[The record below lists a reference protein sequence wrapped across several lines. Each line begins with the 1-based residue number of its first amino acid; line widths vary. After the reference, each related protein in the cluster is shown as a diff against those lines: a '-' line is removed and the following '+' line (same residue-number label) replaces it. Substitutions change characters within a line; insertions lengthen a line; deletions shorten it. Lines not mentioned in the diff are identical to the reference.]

1 MTLPELSIKRH
12 VLAWMVSAVIVLFG
26 IIAYQKI
33 GVDRVPSI
41 DFPIVMVTT
50 TLRGAD
56 PDVVDTSI
64 TSVIE
69 SAINTTP
76 GIEHIQ
82 SASSPGVSSI
92 SITFALSKDIDVAYS
107 EVQSKVNQI
116 LKRLPIGT
124 DPPIVLKVDTNAS
137 PVIWL
142 ALSGDRT
149 IQQLNLYANN
159 VLKKKFETISGV
171 GEVQL
176 GGRRDRVIR
185 VNVSL
190 ERMAAYKLTA
200 NDLISAFN
208 REHVQLPGG
217 FLVSNQA
224 EQLLKLDLEF
234 HTTQKLADLVVTT
247 REGASIR
254 LKDIATIE
262 DGITDNRQ
270 IARYNGKPT
279 VGIGMI
285 KIANANT
292 VEIINE
298 VEKRLVNDIR
308 PNLPPGMNLEIST
321 NDGIFIN
328 QLVNSLKEH
337 LVEGTLFAA
346 LIVLIFMRSFSS
358 TLMICLEIPVS
369 LLGAIAVMY
378 FSGYTFNSMTM
389 LALILLIGV
398 VVDDAIVVR
407 ESILR
412 HMSGEA
418 GSMISTVDLKNP
430 QAVAFFRTKA
440 TILGSNEVVFAVLA
454 SSASLVCIFA
464 PVIFMD
470 GIIGMFFKSFAVVVT
485 FGVLVSLLVSLTL
498 TPMLCSRYLSVTTNE
513 NMLYKAIGRLLTSL
527 ENTYKKLLHFAIYHR
542 GLVLLF
548 TFVFVAVSGYYS
560 LKYVEKDFVPETD
573 EGSFSVTVKT
583 PLGSSLEYTDSR
595 LKLVE
600 ATIASHQNEVAS
612 YFATIGAGS
621 RGQVNQG
628 NVNVRLKPKEQ
639 RKISQQALIKIL
651 KKELNNIPGVRAMP
665 SPTSIVRGQ
674 RSEKL
679 QFNLTGAN
687 LKEIGRISQ
696 LLQQTLSS
704 NADIGKVD
712 LDVQLDLPQLNIQI
726 DRAKA
731 ATLGLSAN
739 DIATAVSLYAGGIN
753 VAKYNEANGD
763 GQRYDIRLKAGEGE
777 LKNVADLS
785 KIYLRSSANVDGI
798 GGELIRLDAVASFKK
813 ELGAAVIGRYDL
825 QYAVNFYANPNVPL
839 GEAVELVKTT
849 AAKLVP
855 PEYTLKLTDQAEE
868 FGKTMKNM
876 KFVFSLAFIL
886 LYMVLASQFNSFIQP
901 FIIMLAQPLAIIGGL
916 IALLI
921 TGDTLNIYSM
931 IGLVLLIGLVA
942 KNSILLVDLTN
953 QLVEKGAN
961 VNDALKEACPIRLRP
976 VVMTSLTIILAL
988 LPAALGLGAGSETNK
1003 PLSVAII
1010 GGMISSTLL
1019 TLVVVPAAY
1028 SLVMDGLAKYFTK
1041 KAKSPSALNTPL

>member
-1 MTLPELSIKRH
+1 MSLPELSIKRH
-12 VLAWMVSAVIVLFG
+12 VLAWMLSGVIILFG
-26 IIAYQKI
+26 LIGYQRI
-33 GVDRVPSI
+33 GIDRIPSI
-41 DFPIVMVTT
+41 DFPVIMVTT

-56 PDVVDTSI
+56 PDVIDTSI

-69 SAINTTP
+69 SAVNTTP
-76 GIEHIQ
+76 GIDHIQ
-82 SASSPGVSSI
+82 SASSPGVSSV
-92 SITFALSKDIDVAYS
+92 SITFALGKNIDVAYN
-107 EVQSKVNQI
+107 EVQAKVNQAFR
-116 LKRLPIGT
+116 RLPTDT
-124 DPPIVLKVDTNAS
+124 DPPTVQKVDTNAS

-185 VNVSL
+185 VNVDP

-200 NDLISAFN
+200 NDLIDAFN

-217 FLVSNQA
+217 FLVSEQA

-234 HTTQKLADLVVTT
+234 HNTKALANLVVIS
-247 REGASIR
+247 RAGALVY

-279 VGIGMI
+279 VGIGMV

-298 VEKRLVNDIR
+298 VLRKLETEVR
-308 PNLPPGMNLEIST
+308 PNLPPGMTLEISS
-321 NDGIFIN
+321 NDSIFIN
-328 QLVNSLKEH
+328 QLVASLKEH

-378 FSGYTFNSMTM
+378 FSGFTFNSMTL
-389 LALILLIGV
+389 LALLLLIGV

-412 HMSGEA
+412 HMSGEV
-418 GSMISTVDLKNP
+418 GVGLKNLNLNDP
-430 QAVAFFRTKA
+430 RAVSAYRVQT
-440 TILGSNEVVFAVLA
+440 TIDGSREVVFAVLA
-454 SSASLVCIFA
+454 SSLSLVCIFA
-464 PVIFMD
+464 PVIFME

-485 FGVLVSLLVSLTL
+485 FGVLVSLFVSLTL
-498 TPMLCSRYLSVTTNE
+498 TPMLCSRYLSVTHKE
-513 NMLYKAIGRLLTSL
+513 NALYRATGRGLESL
-527 ENTYKKLLHFAIYHR
+527 DKVYKKLLDFSLGHR

-548 TFVFVAVSGYYS
+548 TALFVGFSGYYT
-560 LKYVEKDFVPETD
+560 LKNVDKDFVPETD
-573 EGSFSVTVKT
+573 ESSFSISIKT
-583 PLGSSLEYTDSR
+583 PLGSSLAYTDSR

-600 ATIASHQNEVAS
+600 DVLASHQEEMAS
-612 YFATIGAGS
+612 YYASIGSGS

-628 NVNVRLKPKEQ
+628 NINVRLKPKEQ
-639 RKISQQALIKIL
+639 RTKSQQTLMREL
-651 KKELNNIPGVRAMP
+651 KKEFESIPGVRAIP

-679 QFNLTGAN
+679 QFNLTGNN
-687 LKEIGRISQ
+687 LQEIGRISQ
-696 LLQQTLSS
+696 QLQQTLSAE
-704 NADIGKVD
+704 ADIGKVD
-712 LDVQLDLPQLNIQI
+712 VDVQLDLPQLDIHI
-726 DRAKA
+726 DRVRA
-731 ATLGLSAN
+731 ANLGLSAN
-739 DIATAVSLYAGGIN
+739 DIATAISLYAGGIN
-753 VAKYNEANGD
+753 VAKYNDTTSD
-763 GQRYDIRLKAGEGE
+763 GQRYDIRLKTSEGA
-777 LKNVADLS
+777 LKHVADLS
-785 KIYLRSSANVDGI
+785 KIYLRSSS
-798 GGELIRLDAVASFKK
+798 GELVRLDAVASFKPT
-813 ELGAAVIGRYDL
+813 LGAAVIGRYDL

-839 GEAVELVKTT
+839 GEAVELVNKT

-855 PEYTLKLTDQAEE
+855 PSYKLKYTGQAEE
-868 FGKTMKNM
+868 LGKTMKNM
-876 KFVFSLAFIL
+876 KFVFSLAFVL

-901 FIIMLAQPLAIIGGL
+901 AIIMLAQPLAIIGGL

-921 TGDTLNIYSM
+921 TGDTLNIFSM

-953 QLVEKGAN
+953 QLREKGAGIN
-961 VNDALKEACPIRLRP
+961 EALKEACPIRLRP
-976 VVMTSLTIILAL
+976 VLMTSLTIILAL
-988 LPAALGLGAGSETNK
+988 LPAAIGLGAGSETNR

-1028 SLVMDGLAKYFTK
+1028 SLVMSGLEKIQARKFK
-1041 KAKSPSALNTPL
+1041 PN

>member
-12 VLAWMVSAVIVLFG
+12 VLAWMLSAVIVLFG
-26 IIAYQKI
+26 IISYQKI
-33 GVDRVPSI
+33 GVDRVPAI
-41 DFPIVMVTT
+41 DFPIIMINT

-92 SITFALSKDIDVAYS
+92 SITFALDKDIDVAYN
-107 EVQSKVNQI
+107 EVQAKVNQVI
-116 LKRLPIGT
+116 KRLPTDT
-124 DPPIVLKVDTNAS
+124 DPPVLQKVDTNAS

-149 IQQLNLYANN
+149 VQQLNLYANN
-159 VLKKKFETISGV
+159 ILKKKFETIAGV
-171 GEVQL
+171 GEVTI

-185 VNVSL
+185 VNVSP

-200 NDLISAFN
+200 NDLIAAFN
-208 REHVQLPGG
+208 KEHVQLPGG
-217 FLVSNQA
+217 FLVSSQA

-234 HTTQKLADLVVTT
+234 HSTKALADLVVSNK
-247 REGASIR
+247 EGVSIR
-254 LKDIATIE
+254 LKDIASVE

-270 IARYNGKPT
+270 VARYNGKPT
-279 VGIGMI
+279 VGIGMV

-292 VEIINE
+292 VDIIKE
-298 VEKRLVNDIR
+298 VERRLEQDVR
-308 PNLPPGMNLEIST
+308 PNLPPGMQLEVST

-328 QLVNSLKEH
+328 QMVASLKEH

-378 FSGYTFNSMTM
+378 FSGYTFNSMTL
-389 LALILLIGV
+389 LALLLLIGV

-418 GSMISTVDLKNP
+418 GTMLSAADMKNP
-430 QAVAFFRTKA
+430 LAVAAFRTKT

-485 FGVLVSLLVSLTL
+485 FGVLVSLFVSVTL
-498 TPMLCSRYLSVTTNE
+498 TPMLCSRYLKVGVNE
-513 NMLYKAIGRLLTSL
+513 TPIYLAIGRVLTAL
-527 ENTYKKLLHFAIYHR
+527 EQAYRTLLHSTLKHR
-542 GLVLLF
+542 GSVLLF
-548 TFVFVAVSGYYS
+548 TLVFVAVSGYLS
-560 LKYVEKDFVPETD
+560 LKYVEKDFVPEAD
-573 EGSFSVTVKT
+573 EGGFSIMVKT
-583 PLGSSLEYTDSR
+583 PLGSSLAYTDSR

-600 ATIASHQNEVAS
+600 AAIASHPEEVAS
-612 YFATIGAGS
+612 YFATIGSGS

-628 NVNVRLKPKEQ
+628 NVNVRLKAKEL
-639 RKISQQALIKIL
+639 RKKSQQTLIKEL
-651 KKELNNIPGVRAMP
+651 KKEFNTIPGVRAIP
-665 SPTSIVRGQ
+665 SPASIARGQ

-679 QFNLTGAN
+679 QFNITGAN
-687 LKEIGRISQ
+687 LQEISRIAQ
-696 LLQQTLSS
+696 VFQQTLSS
-704 NADIGKVD
+704 NGDIGKVD
-712 LDVQLDLPQLNIQI
+712 LDVQLDLPQVKVDI
-726 DRAKA
+726 DRARA
-731 ATLGLSAN
+731 AALGLSAN

-763 GQRYDIRLKAGEGE
+763 GQRYDIRLKAGDEA
-777 LKNVADLS
+777 LQQTVDLN
-785 KIYLRSSANVDGI
+785 KIYLRSSS
-798 GGELIRLDAVASFKK
+798 GELVRLDAVASFNK

-825 QYAVNFYANPNVPL
+825 QYAVNFYANPNVAL
-839 GEAVELVKTT
+839 GDAVNTVKDT

-855 PEYTLKLTDQAEE
+855 ADYKLKFTGQAEE

-876 KFVFSLAFIL
+876 KFVFTLAFIL
-886 LYMVLASQFNSFIQP
+886 LYMVLASQFNSFVQP

-961 VNDALKEACPIRLRP
+961 VNEALKEACPVRLRP
-976 VVMTSLTIILAL
+976 VLMTSLTIILAL

-1028 SLVMDGLAKYFTK
+1028 SLVASGIAKYHARK
-1041 KAKSPSALNTPL
+1041 MR